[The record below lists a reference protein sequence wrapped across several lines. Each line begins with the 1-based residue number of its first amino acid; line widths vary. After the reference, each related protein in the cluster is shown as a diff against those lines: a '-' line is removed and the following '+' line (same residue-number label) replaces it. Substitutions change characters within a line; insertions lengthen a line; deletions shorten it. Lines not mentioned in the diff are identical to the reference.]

1 MSGTLGLATP
11 WARRWFTRGDIA
23 AIEEAIPDGYQIN
36 VQAHGGRPGLYDVLA
51 FGPDP
56 DWNVPL
62 LRIDRRFDPVFAVW
76 AMTRRL
82 SVGGWRLAEDMT
94 VTVPL
99 GGEA

>member
-23 AIEEAIPDGYQIN
+23 AIEEAIPDGFQIN
-36 VQAHGGRPGLYDVLA
+36 VQAHNGSPATWDLLA
-51 FGPDP
+51 FGPNP
-56 DWNVPL
+56 DWNTPL
-62 LRIDRRFDPVFAVW
+62 LRVNGRHDPVFAAW
-76 AMTRRL
+76 ALTRRL

-99 GGEA
+99 DYTA